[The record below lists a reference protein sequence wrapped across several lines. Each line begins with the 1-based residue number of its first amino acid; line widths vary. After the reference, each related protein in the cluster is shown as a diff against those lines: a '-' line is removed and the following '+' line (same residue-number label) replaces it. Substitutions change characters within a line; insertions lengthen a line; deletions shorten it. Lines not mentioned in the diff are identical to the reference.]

1 MLSWD
6 YKKSNL
12 GWELLTLKAP
22 LQGRE
27 QKRRQSFYAFL
38 KIWRAVLWASEATVS
53 SLAGTQAGSDPQ
65 SQVAPEGIKKM
76 PGIQEPTLNW
86 TSALPFLFFRGREIQ
101 LCLRKYVYFCCE
113 GNVAWFIFVYKV
125 SIFHFSKWKGGKADR
140 ERLLWGKFFF
150 SSLSLFF
157 KKLNCSRGQSWPWTL
172 KKYWDD
178 RKSLCWRSR
187 DRYAS
192 DFIHS
197 VAHRQS
203 LVQSP
208 PQI

>member
-1 MLSWD
+1 MGLQKVQFGLRVTYAESTTAREGTEKKAVLLCLSQD
-6 YKKSNL
+6 LEGSAVSVRGYSQLL
-12 GWELLTLKAP
+12 GWDT
-22 LQGRE
+22 GRVRSTISSGS
-27 QKRRQSFYAFL
+27 RRNKENAWYSRANSQLDFSIAF
-38 KIWRAVLWASEATVS
+38 S
-53 SLAGTQAGSDPQ
+53 
-65 SQVAPEGIKKM
+65 
-76 PGIQEPTLNW
+76 
-86 TSALPFLFFRGREIQ
+86 FFRGREIQ